1 MVTIRVHSKT
11 TRRLTSTNANE
22 LDYLGTLSLLERFRR
37 SAQAATRLAC
47 AVVSVLGLLLSSTAY
62 AYAPT
67 KALKQISPKEYAKAQ
82 LPISQY
88 KCLEELYTLESNWRQ
103 AAYNPSG
110 AYGIPQL
117 KNKLIQHMSGVDQVR
132 YGIKYIRHR
141 YKTPC
146 NALLHMKIKGWH

>member
-1 MVTIRVHSKT
+1 VVTIRVHNKT

-47 AVVSVLGLLLSSTAY
+47 AVVSVLGLLLSSSAY

-67 KALKQISPKEYAKAQ
+67 KALRQMSPKEYAKSQ
-82 LPISQY
+82 LSLSEY
-88 KCLEELYTLESNWRQ
+88 KCLEELYTRESNWRTT
-103 AAYNPSG
+103 AYNKSG

-117 KNKLIQHMSGVDQVR
+117 KNPIIKNMSGIDQVR
-132 YGIKYIRHR
+132 YGLKYVKHR
-141 YKTPC
+141 YSTPC
-146 NALLHMKIKGWH
+146 NALSHMKIKGWH